1 MRAQTAKASLQKAA
15 SWLIAQ
21 HLLSGLNKGM
31 RKLMKRSLLT
41 TKTTISSDRPSEAG
55 TRLSGRLLVLARVA
69 WISLVLLLLGIYA
82 FLLPSYFELLQSI
95 CTGAACALVQ
105 PAPQTAQAIQQLG
118 LSITSYALISLVLII
133 LTMAACL
140 IISIVIFWNKSDD
153 WMALLTAFYLVSFG
167 MLYVTD
173 VLQESHS
180 AWRLLAIGM
189 NILDNAVFFLI
200 ASLFPN
206 GRFIPR
212 WTRWLIIGWILW
224 GIVFILLRDL
234 PYAYLV
240 DRLVWIGL
248 SACLIGAQFYRYR
261 YVSSPIERQ
270 QTKWPVFA
278 ASIIGIAL
286 LGLTVPGLIFPALG
300 QSGSLYQLAIGPVYP
315 FGVLL
320 ISLSV
325 GIAILRYRLWDI
337 DILINRTMVYG
348 TLTGLLILVYVG
360 LVIGLQFLL
369 HGLTGGSALSI
380 VASTLVIAAL
390 FQPLRKRIQAII
402 DHRFYRRKYD
412 AARTIAAFS
421 ATLRNEVD
429 LNQLRE
435 HLLNVVQETMQPAHV
450 SLWLRE
456 PIRTENQPRQAGN
469 PHL

>member
-1 MRAQTAKASLQKAA
+1 
-15 SWLIAQ
+15 
-21 HLLSGLNKGM
+21 
-31 RKLMKRSLLT
+31 
-41 TKTTISSDRPSEAG
+41 
-55 TRLSGRLLVLARVA
+55 
-69 WISLVLLLLGIYA
+69 
-82 FLLPSYFELLQSI
+82 
-95 CTGAACALVQ
+95 
-105 PAPQTAQAIQQLG
+105 
-118 LSITSYALISLVLII
+118 
-133 LTMAACL
+133 
-140 IISIVIFWNKSDD
+140 
-153 WMALLTAFYLVSFG
+153 
-167 MLYVTD
+167 
-173 VLQESHS
+173 
-180 AWRLLAIGM
+180 M
-189 NILDNAVFFLI
+189 NILCNALFFLI

-212 WTRWLIIGWILW
+212 WTRWLVIGWILW

-234 PYAYLV
+234 PFAYLV
-240 DRLVWIGL
+240 DRLVWFGL
-248 SACLIGAQFYRYR
+248 VASLIGAQFYRYR

-270 QTKWPVFA
+270 QTKWLVFA

-369 HGLTGGSALSI
+369 HGLTGGNALSI

-429 LNQLRE
+429 LNELRE

-456 PIRTENQPRQAGN
+456 PTRTEKQPRQAGN
-469 PHL
+469 HPL